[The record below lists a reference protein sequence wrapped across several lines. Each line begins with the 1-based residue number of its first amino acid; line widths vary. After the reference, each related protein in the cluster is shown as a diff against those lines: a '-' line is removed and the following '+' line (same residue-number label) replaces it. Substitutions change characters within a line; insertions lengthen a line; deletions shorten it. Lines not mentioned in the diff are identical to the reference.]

1 MLLLKNGLVVTGDG
15 RTMYEKG
22 SVLID
27 NEGDIAYV
35 GERIDSQVEAAAEV
49 VDCTGKAIMPGMINH
64 HQHGVTYGPIFASGL
79 KNYGKDRIQE
89 LLDRNLLQG
98 HTTVMNVD
106 GFATM
111 EEVEATQADHPIRIK
126 TATTHLP
133 INYQAAL
140 ECDGKGLS
148 LVHEHMTAQRMIERG
163 AVCIGE
169 VGGGHTLGGGGQDYL
184 YIPKKVKEVKGI
196 DIDYM
201 QARMMKLAV
210 LGRFIEKSYYNR
222 DIVAAAL
229 KEAKLDSVMTP
240 EECRDI
246 IWESTYASVQ
256 VALNGYSEA
265 AKEAIRLDVPLM
277 CHNAPTSMKRVHE
290 VAKMGVK
297 HFIACHSNYLFTTEE
312 AVENGKFLHE
322 HYGVILD
329 AAVHD
334 PFGQKHLVATPDNL
348 FAFYENDL
356 IDVLSTDFANG
367 QCDSMLKAIEEAVK
381 RNLVSLPK
389 AVAQGTTNV
398 TEALP
403 RIAPRLGLLA
413 PGYIAD
419 VIVVNNPNFSEVQ
432 RIYIGGKLIVKDGV
446 KVCNDAPTRW

>member
-15 RTMYEKG
+15 RTLYEKA

-27 NEGDIAYV
+27 DEGDIAYV
-35 GERIDSQVEAAAEV
+35 GERVDDTVEAKAEV
-49 VDCTGKAIMPGMINH
+49 VDCTGKAVMPGMINH
-64 HQHGVTYGPIFASGL
+64 HQHGVTFGPIFASGL
-79 KNYGKDRIQE
+79 KNYGRERIIE

-98 HTTVMNVD
+98 HTTTMNVD

-111 EEVEATQADHPIRIK
+111 DEVKETQANHPMRLK

-148 LVHEHMTAQRMIERG
+148 EVHKAMTAEKMIEQG
-163 AVCIGE
+163 AICIGE

-201 QARMMKLAV
+201 QARKMKLAV

-222 DIVAAAL
+222 DVVAAAL
-229 KEAKLDSVMTP
+229 EDAGLASIMTP

-246 IWESTYASVQ
+246 IWETTYASVQ
-256 VALNGYSEA
+256 VALDGYKEA

-277 CHNAPTSMKRVHE
+277 CHNAPTSMKKVHE
-290 VAKMGVK
+290 IAKMGVK
-297 HFIACHSNYLFTTEE
+297 HFIACHSNYLFTKDE
-312 AVENGKFLHE
+312 AVENGKYLKEF
-322 HYGVILD
+322 YGVILD

-334 PFGQKHLVATPDNL
+334 PFGQKHLVATPENL

-356 IDVLSTDFANG
+356 IDILSTDFANG
-367 QCDSMLKAIEEAVK
+367 QCDSMLKAIEEATK
-381 RNLVSLPK
+381 RNLISLPK

-403 RIAPRLGLLA
+403 KIAPRLGLLA

-419 VIVVNNPNFSEVQ
+419 VLVVNYPNVSEVE
-432 RIYIGGKLIVKDGV
+432 RIYIGGKLIAKDGV
-446 KVCNDAPTRW
+446 KVCNDPPTRW